1 MPHRKGAF
9 LKDKKKMKNE
19 THGNIHTVI
28 MFVIMFRP
36 VSVSP
41 YVRSSNQTH
50 LARVPPCASAG
61 TADPQSGILSV
72 AEQGCFRRPEHG
84 GDDRVQTCVRA
95 PFAWSSPRPE
105 STLCAVPPQVL
116 VELPGAQLP
125 ARRGLL
131 RSRAAAH
138 CSARLTTNSQFFR

>member
-1 MPHRKGAF
+1 
-9 LKDKKKMKNE
+9 MKNE
-19 THGNIHTVI
+19 THGNIHT
-28 MFVIMFRP
+28 VIMFRP

-50 LARVPPCASAG
+50 LARVPPYASAG

-138 CSARLTTNSQFFR
+138 CSARLMKSLVVVGWKRMVVVSWARGTLNL